1 MRAFKMAK
9 KYREPFPPYWPQ
21 KFIQRTTDDACIP
34 EDHRN
39 ADWKEYQEWLAA
51 GNMPEPYV
59 EKK

>member
-1 MRAFKMAK
+1 MAK